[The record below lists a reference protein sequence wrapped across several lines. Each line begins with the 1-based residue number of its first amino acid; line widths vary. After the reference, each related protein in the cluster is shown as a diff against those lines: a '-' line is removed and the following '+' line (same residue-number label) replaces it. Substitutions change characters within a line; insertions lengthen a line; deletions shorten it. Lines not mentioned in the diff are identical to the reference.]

1 MKNKYDMKYID
12 ERIEAMI
19 IAKLSHYR
27 LKVRDLVSKRHTAD
41 YPDLHYISV
50 TGAIRDLRVWMQ
62 IAKLIG
68 NKDFDDFVP
77 SEPYTVYMAKK
88 LTN

>member
-1 MKNKYDMKYID
+1 MKYID
-12 ERIEAMI
+12 ERIEGMI
-19 IAKLSHYR
+19 IAKLSYYR
-27 LKVRDLVSKRHTAD
+27 LRVRDLVNKRHTAN

-62 IAKLIG
+62 MAKLIEKAYDG
-68 NKDFDDFVP
+68 FVP
-77 SEPYTVYMAKK
+77 SEPYAVYMAKK